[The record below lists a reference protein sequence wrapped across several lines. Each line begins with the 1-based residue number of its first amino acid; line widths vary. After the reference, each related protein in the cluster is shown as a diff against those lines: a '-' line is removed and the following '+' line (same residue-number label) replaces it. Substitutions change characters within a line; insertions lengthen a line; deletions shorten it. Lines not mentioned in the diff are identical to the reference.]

1 MNSNTCTAQFSPT
14 EEREERQKYVKRLNS
29 ESGSTRIKN
38 GQFGRN

>member
-14 EEREERQKYVKRLNS
+14 ERGERQKYVKRLNS
-29 ESGSTRIKN
+29 ESGSARIKN